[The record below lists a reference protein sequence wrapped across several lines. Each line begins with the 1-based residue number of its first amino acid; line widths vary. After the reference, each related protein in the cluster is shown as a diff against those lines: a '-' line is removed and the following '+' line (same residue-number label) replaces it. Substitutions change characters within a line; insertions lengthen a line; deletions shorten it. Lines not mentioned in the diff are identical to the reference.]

1 MDGKGLADA
10 PKATFCGNNNAWMQ
24 IFPDREIDS
33 YFPDFIS
40 DPEIIGDEIE
50 EMLWDL

>member
-10 PKATFCGNNNAWMQ
+10 GTCHWSFSDLDFQ
-24 IFPDREIDS
+24 ILFPD
-33 YFPDFIS
+33 YHP

-50 EMLWDL
+50 ELLETF